1 MEYQKIINMIDDT
14 KNQPSKFRTRNWIQ
28 INDESRE
35 TVMVIVILNLK
46 LQWSGQIYVIIVMHI
61 YNLNQLFQTKQ
72 QLLHL

>member
-14 KNQPSKFRTRNWIQ
+14 KNQLSKFRTRNWIQ

-35 TVMVIVILNLK
+35 TVMLIVILNLK

>member
-1 MEYQKIINMIDDT
+1 MEYQKVINKIDDT

-35 TVMVIVILNLK
+35 TVMLIVILNLK

>member
-14 KNQPSKFRTRNWIQ
+14 KNQSSKFRTRNWIQ
-28 INDESRE
+28 INHESRE
-35 TVMVIVILNLK
+35 TVMLIVTLNLK

>member
-1 MEYQKIINMIDDT
+1 MEYQKLINMIDDT

-35 TVMVIVILNLK
+35 TVMLIVILNLK

>member
-35 TVMVIVILNLK
+35 TVMLIVILNLK

-61 YNLNQLFQTKQ
+61 YNINQLFQTKQ